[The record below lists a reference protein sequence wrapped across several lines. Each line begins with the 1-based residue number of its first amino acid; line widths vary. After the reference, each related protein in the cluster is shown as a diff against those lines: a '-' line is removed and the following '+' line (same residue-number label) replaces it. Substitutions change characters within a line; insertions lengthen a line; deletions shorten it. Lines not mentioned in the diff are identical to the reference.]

1 MKKGLFALFI
11 AILGLTSCNPT
22 PSTPEYSVPFVPDVY
37 KLKFDYNFPN
47 SPEPVTGTCTE
58 GELITVT
65 PPTMPT
71 RENWTALNTWSLS
84 PAGSFDTWD
93 LSTRRVQDEDAIN
106 GTVTLYAMWDMDVLP
121 EPPEPEK
128 VLANIKLN
136 LNGVWNRPDTYY
148 AAWTWKDGGNG
159 KWTILDQESDNI
171 WVLPDFDYPNNNLL
185 FAAFPTSSTTPD
197 WEKVV
202 YQTNDLKVP
211 EDTYFEYVIT
221 SAGSGSTTKAS
232 GKWVN
237 GEGEDAPDVPVT
249 PGASTTLYLDLNGT
263 SNWQSSNAKFALW
276 AWRTGA
282 EGSWLYMTPVNEQI
296 WKIENF
302 DYVTYNFL
310 FVSYSNTLTT
320 PDWSS
325 VFHQTNDL
333 SITDDTFNCYKIT
346 SPGTGTSLKASG
358 TWTTYTEA

>member
-1 MKKGLFALFI
+1 MKKTKQFMGRIGRLP
-11 AILGLTSCNPT
+11 G
-22 PSTPEYSVPFVPDVY
+22 
-37 KLKFDYNFPN
+37 
-47 SPEPVTGTCTE
+47 
-58 GELITVT
+58 
-65 PPTMPT
+65 
-71 RENWTALNTWSLS
+71 
-84 PAGSFDTWD
+84 
-93 LSTRRVQDEDAIN
+93 
-106 GTVTLYAMWDMDVLP
+106 VL
-121 EPPEPEK
+121 
-128 VLANIKLN
+128 
-136 LNGVWNRPDTYY
+136 
-148 AAWTWKDGGNG
+148 
-159 KWTILDQESDNI
+159 
-171 WVLPDFDYPNNNLL
+171 LL
-185 FAAFPTSSTTPD
+185 FAATALLLPATTSRGAESPLD
-197 WEKVV
+197 RPLGVV
-202 YQTNDLKVP
+202 LPVEELLISDLPEEETVTQHPKRTEVSEEYQAPRPARPAAETAMA

-333 SITDDTFNCYKIT
+333 SITDDTYNCYKIT